1 MMSKQKLGI
10 FSGILVFAAI
20 IVAVFWNLYRH
31 QSYNEGN
38 TIDAVPADAAILI
51 KINDAKSFAGYLI
64 NKIDYKEELLAFESL
79 TDLYKILNYTDSAA
93 FFSDKSGKE
102 LLKSPVYLSY
112 SKVGKE
118 TIAPVFHFS
127 VVHKSHQSQLKNWI
141 DQHLTAKRNYT
152 GFTIYEIKPIDDS
165 QRNLFATFQNG
176 ILSVS
181 PSSLLIEASIRQ
193 QQSGFSLAEDKSFIS
208 LQKTISNN
216 ADGSVFIN
224 FDNLADFAEPFLS
237 PGNEDIA
244 AFVAKAAKW
253 SALDFHFKKDGLMV
267 NGFLSPRRDRDFI
280 SLFSE
285 VEPRRS
291 TLGQILP
298 SDTKI
303 FTGYNFSDKQQ
314 FIRNFK
320 KLLSTSDKAGRI
332 QSLDK
337 AFENKTGKTYVESF
351 FEVLDGEMA
360 FGCSNYNASNP
371 KEGRFIVFR
380 TKGQSATLPVL
391 TKFQNYHNVSSKPVK
406 NYHVDESTWFPIY
419 RGFKGE
425 LNSLVWS
432 ELFPDIPMKYFS
444 FYRNYLVF
452 AESEKT
458 LESFLYNNV
467 LHRTLESHPYYS
479 SFTENFSYE
488 ENFMLFAEIPHIFSF
503 IGKDLNASRFH
514 PTNEQRKILFNF
526 YAAGLQLSNNS
537 GLSYTTM
544 YAKHAPHRDKEPRTI
559 WQSRIDSMVSIKPA
573 LVDNHYT
580 QEKEIMVQDASNNL
594 YLINNMGRILWK
606 KPLDGPVLSEIYQ
619 IDYYRNNKLQYLFNT
634 PDKLYL
640 LDRDGNYVAKYPF
653 TLPAKASCGLSV
665 FDYDNNR
672 DYRVFLPLNDRKVYL
687 FDKTGDRVSGWNIP
701 QTEGIVRQPVQFYR
715 SSGKDYI
722 IFSDKYRNYIM
733 DRRGNHR
740 VTPQKSFV
748 RNEQSPFFM
757 EYPDSEQTALV
768 TSTTDGSLAKIFLP
782 SGKTVINNA
791 TKTENQSHS
800 LVLLHQNNPKYVFI
814 TPQQL
819 TIYNS
824 GMKKTGDTELN
835 KEVQTIGDVYKFSAS
850 DHKIGL
856 ISKDASSIFLFN
868 SDGTLY
874 KGFPLKGTSRFS
886 IGFLKSSAYRF
897 NLITGGANNYI
908 YNYRVE

>member
-1 MMSKQKLGI
+1 MMSKRKLGI

-51 KINDAKSFAGYLI
+51 KINDVESFTSYLI
-64 NKIDYKEELLAFESL
+64 NKVEYKEELLAFESL
-79 TDLYKILNYTDSAA
+79 TKLYRILNYTDSAA
-93 FFSDKSGKE
+93 FFSEKSGKE
-102 LLKSPVYLSY
+102 LLNSPVYISF
-112 SKVGKE
+112 SKIGKE
-118 TIAPVFHFS
+118 TISPVFHFS
-127 VVHKSHQSQLKNWI
+127 VVHKSHQSQLKNWM
-141 DQHLTAKRNYT
+141 DQRLEGKRNYT
-152 GFTIYEIKPIDDS
+152 GFTIYEVKPTRDS
-165 QRNLFATFQNG
+165 KHNLFVTFQNG

-181 PSSLLIEASIRQ
+181 QSSLLIEASIRQ
-193 QQSGFSLAEDKSFIS
+193 QQSGISLAEDKSFTS

-224 FDNLADFAEPFLS
+224 FDNIEDFSEPFFA
-237 PGNEDIA
+237 PGNGDIA
-244 AFVAKAAKW
+244 SFLTKIARW
-253 SALDFHFKKDGLMV
+253 SALDFHIKKDGVMV
-267 NGFLSPRRDRDFI
+267 NGFLSPGADRDFI
-280 SLFSE
+280 SLFSG

-291 TLGQILP
+291 TLDQILP

-314 FIRNFK
+314 FLLNFK
-320 KLLSTSDKAGRI
+320 KRLSTSDNSGKF

-337 AFENKTGKTYVESF
+337 SFENKTGKSYLESF
-351 FEVLDGEMA
+351 FEIIDGEMA
-360 FGCSNYNASNP
+360 FACSNYNASNP
-371 KEGRFIVFR
+371 DEGRFIVFR
-380 TKGQSATLPVL
+380 TRGQSATLPVL
-391 TKFQNYHNVSSKPVK
+391 KTFQDFHNMSSQPVRK
-406 NYHVDESTWFPIY
+406 YYVDESTSFPIY
-419 RGFKGE
+419 RGFEGE
-425 LNSLVWS
+425 LNTLVWS
-432 ELFPDIPMKYFS
+432 ELFPDLPMKYFS

-479 SFTENFSYE
+479 SFAENFSYE
-488 ENFMLFAEIPHIFSF
+488 ENFLLFAEIPHLYSF
-503 IGKDLNASRFH
+503 IGKNLNPSRFH
-514 PTNEQRKILFNF
+514 PTNEQQKVLFNF
-526 YAAGLQLSNNS
+526 YASGIQLSNNS

-544 YAKHAPHRDKEPRTI
+544 FAKHAPHRDKEPRTI

-594 YLINNMGRILWK
+594 YLINNMGRVLWK
-606 KPLDGPVLSEIYQ
+606 KPLDGPILSEIYQ

-640 LDRDGNYVAKYPF
+640 LDRNGNHVAKYPF
-653 TLPAKASCGLSV
+653 TLPAEASCGLSV

-687 FDKTGDRVSGWNIP
+687 FDKTGARVSGWNIP
-701 QTEGIVRQPVQFYR
+701 QTEGVVNQPVQFYR

-722 IFSDKYRNYIM
+722 IFSDNYRNYIM

-748 RNEQSPFFM
+748 RNHQSPFYL
-757 EYPDSEQTALV
+757 EYPDSENTALV
-768 TSTTDGSLAKIFLP
+768 TTTSDGSLAKIFLP
-782 SGKTVINNA
+782 SGKTVINKA
-791 TKTENQSHS
+791 TQTDVTNHS

-814 TPQQL
+814 RPAQL
-819 TIYNS
+819 TIYNAA
-824 GMKKTGDTELN
+824 MKVSAESKTD
-835 KEVQTIGDVYKFSAS
+835 KEIQITGDVYKFSAS

-856 ISKDASSIFLFN
+856 ISKDASQIYLFN

-897 NLITGGANNYI
+897 NLITGGENNYI